1 MADLRLLV
9 SGTTA
14 LLTVLSTNIA
24 QVHGRH
30 DEQRPQT
37 CELRRIL
44 QVSPPMRSLHIPV
57 AQTHSKRRGIQS
69 AGAAVAWRLD
79 GVKVAYMSLFISNWV
94 LLAASLFIA
103 APVMLWKI
111 KDTVSLEEDL
121 KFSDE
126 TIEDVVSSQYQ
137 MRNVG
142 QMQHRDLV

>member
-1 MADLRLLV
+1 LAH
-9 SGTTA
+9 
-14 LLTVLSTNIA
+14 NP
-24 QVHGRH
+24 
-30 DEQRPQT
+30 E
-37 CELRRIL
+37 
-44 QVSPPMRSLHIPV
+44 
-57 AQTHSKRRGIQS
+57 AQTHNKFRGIQS

-142 QMQHRDLV
+142 QMQRRDVV

>member
-1 MADLRLLV
+1 MADLCLLV
-9 SGTTA
+9 SDITA
-14 LLTVLSTNIA
+14 LLEVAIPNLE
-24 QVHGRH
+24 QVHGGH

-37 CELRRIL
+37 CELCRIL
-44 QVSPPMRSLHIPV
+44 QVSLASTTVLEARTYNKS
-57 AQTHSKRRGIQS
+57 RGIQS

-126 TIEDVVSSQYQ
+126 TIEDVIPQYQ
-137 MRNVG
+137 VQGVG
-142 QMQHRDLV
+142 QLQHRDVV

>member
-1 MADLRLLV
+1 MGI
-9 SGTTA
+9 SK
-14 LLTVLSTNIA
+14 TNAI

-30 DEQRPQT
+30 DEQRSQA
-37 CELRRIL
+37 CKLRWVL
-44 QVSPPMRSLHIPV
+44 QVSLASATILE
-57 AQTHSKRRGIQS
+57 AQTHNKYRGIQS

-94 LLAASLFIA
+94 LLAASLFVA

-126 TIEDVVSSQYQ
+126 TIEDVIPQYQ
-137 MRNVG
+137 MRTVG
-142 QMQHRDLV
+142 QLQHRDVV

>member
-1 MADLRLLV
+1 
-9 SGTTA
+9 
-14 LLTVLSTNIA
+14 
-24 QVHGRH
+24 
-30 DEQRPQT
+30 
-37 CELRRIL
+37 L
-44 QVSPPMRSLHIPV
+44 QISPDFTSKSSYAPIIPWT
-57 AQTHSKRRGIQS
+57 QTHNKSRGIQS

-126 TIEDVVSSQYQ
+126 TIEDVIPQYQ
-137 MRNVG
+137 MRTVG
-142 QMQHRDLV
+142 QLPHRDVV